1 MLGRTLSEP
10 AFMAFKR
17 PANVGGSTRKFL
29 GWRMV
34 AIASVTQNVAV
45 GLTFGSFGTLV
56 LAVEGRFATTR
67 TLSALGISLVIL
79 IYSLSA
85 PFLSP
90 MIARTSIRRVMTI
103 GSLLGSAGYCLLPLA
118 GNISQFLAI
127 FALLI
132 SPGFLLLGVIPSNIL
147 ASNWFIRHQGRALGF
162 VTMPVFVMIVPVVTA
177 WGLHHFGLSAVL
189 VAIGLAHLLVLPL
202 MPFVIDRPE
211 QIGQHP
217 LGHDDAGASV
227 EKQPMLPSK
236 QLLARPALW
245 LVTIA
250 VGIVVG
256 GGVLKAAHM
265 VPLIMGQG
273 WTLEEASFLFA
284 VSGGT
289 GILGAMAFGWLADRI
304 GPGHALAVNSIVQ
317 GLVWFIFLQPAPYWL
332 LVVDAVIVG
341 ACGGGIAAAQGV
353 LLTRLFG
360 QRNFAPAMGLVTM
373 FTVPFTFGAAP
384 LASTLFDATGSYW
397 TPIALQIGGFALAA
411 AVFLFMERRAP
422 RHHGHEE
429 QQA

>member
-1 MLGRTLSEP
+1 MAGRILSEP
-10 AFMAFKR
+10 RAMSIRQR
-17 PANVGGSTRKFL
+17 PPTPKVERGFL

-34 AIASVTQNVAV
+34 AIAAVTQNVAV

-56 LAVEGRFATTR
+56 LAIEQRFATTR

-79 IYSLSA
+79 LYSLSA
-85 PFLSP
+85 PLISP
-90 MIARTSIRRVMTI
+90 LLARTSIRRVLTI
-103 GSLLGSAGYCLLPLA
+103 GALLGAAGYCLLPLA
-118 GNISQFLAI
+118 GSIGQFLAI

-132 SPGFLLLGVIPSNIL
+132 SPGFLLLGVLPSNIL

-162 VTMPVFVMIVPVVTA
+162 VTMPVFVMLVPMISA
-177 WGLHHFGLSAVL
+177 WALHHFGLDRVL
-189 VAIGLAHLLVLPL
+189 IGIGIAHLLVLPL

-217 LGHDDAGASV
+217 LGHEDAIARI
-227 EKQPMLPSK
+227 ETRQMLPWK
-236 QLLARPALW
+236 ALLTNPSLW
-245 LVTIA
+245 LLTVA

-265 VPLIMGQG
+265 VPLVMGQG
-273 WTLEEASFLFA
+273 WSLEEASFLFA

-289 GILGAMAFGWLADRI
+289 GVLGAIAFGWLADRL
-304 GPGHALAVNSIVQ
+304 GPGHALAANSVVQ

-332 LVVDAVIVG
+332 LVVDAVVVG

-360 QRNFAPAMGLVTM
+360 PRNFAQVMGLVTM

-384 LASTLFDATGSYW
+384 LASALFDATGSYW
-397 TPIALQIGGFALAA
+397 TPIALQIGGFAFAA
-411 AVFLFMERRAP
+411 AIFLLLERQVPILSSTTERRT
-422 RHHGHEE
+422 
-429 QQA
+429 

>member
-1 MLGRTLSEP
+1 
-10 AFMAFKR
+10 
-17 PANVGGSTRKFL
+17 
-29 GWRMV
+29 MV
-34 AIASVTQNVAV
+34 AIAAVTQNVAV

-56 LAVEGRFATTR
+56 LAIEQRFATTR

-79 IYSLSA
+79 IYSLCA
-85 PFLSP
+85 PLVSP
-90 MIARTSIRRVMTI
+90 LIARTSIRRVLTA
-103 GSLLGSAGYCLLPLA
+103 GSLISAAGYCLLPLA
-118 GNISQFLAI
+118 GSIGQFLAI

-132 SPGFLLLGVIPSNIL
+132 SPGFMLLGVLPSNIL
-147 ASNWFIRHQGRALGF
+147 ASNWFVRHQGRALGF
-162 VTMPVFVMIVPVVTA
+162 VTMPVFVMLVPMISA
-177 WGLHHFGLSAVL
+177 WGLHHVGLSAVL
-189 VAIGLAHLLVLPL
+189 VGIGIAHLLVLPL

-211 QIGQHP
+211 QIGQRP
-217 LGHDDAGASV
+217 LGHEDAVARA
-227 EKQPMLPSK
+227 ETQQTQPWRA
-236 QLLARPALW
+236 LLARPALW
-245 LVTIA
+245 LVTIS
-250 VGIVVG
+250 VGIAVG

-273 WTLEEASFLFA
+273 WSLEQASFLFA

-289 GILGAMAFGWLADRI
+289 GILGAMAFGWLADRF
-304 GPGHALAVNSIVQ
+304 GPGHALAANSIIQ

-360 QRNFAPAMGLVTM
+360 PRNFPQVMGLVTM

-384 LASTLFDATGSYW
+384 LASALFDATGNYW

-411 AVFLFMERRAP
+411 AFFLLMERRGP
-422 RHHGHEE
+422 HHEYME
-429 QQA
+429 RKRDSER

>member
-1 MLGRTLSEP
+1 MSGRLAS
-10 AFMAFKR
+10 R
-17 PANVGGSTRKFL
+17 PAMCVSSGGEDRDTARGFL

-34 AIASVTQNVAV
+34 AIAAVTQNVAV

-56 LAVEGRFATTR
+56 LAIEERFATTR

-85 PFLSP
+85 PLISP
-90 MIARTSIRRVMTI
+90 LIARTSIRRVLTT
-103 GSLLGSAGYCLLPLA
+103 GALLGASGYCLLPLA
-118 GNISQFLAI
+118 GSIGQFLGI

-147 ASNWFIRHQGRALGF
+147 ASNWFVRQQGRALGF
-162 VTMPVFVMIVPVVTA
+162 VTMPVFVMLVPMISA
-177 WGLHHFGLSAVL
+177 WGLHHYGLTAVL
-189 VAIGLAHLLVLPL
+189 VGVGLAHLLVLPL

-211 QIGQHP
+211 QIGQQP
-217 LGHDDAGASV
+217 LGHADGIARA
-227 EKQPMLPSK
+227 EIHQLLPWRT
-236 QLLARPALW
+236 LLARPALW
-245 LVTIA
+245 LVTLA

-273 WTLEEASFLFA
+273 WSLEEASFLFA
-284 VSGGT
+284 LSGGT
-289 GILGAMAFGWLADRI
+289 GILGAMAFGWLADRF
-304 GPGHALAVNSIVQ
+304 GPGRALAANSVVQ

-332 LVVDAVIVG
+332 LVLDAVVVG

-360 QRNFAPAMGLVTM
+360 PRNFAQVMGMVTM

-384 LASTLFDATGSYW
+384 LASALFDATHSYW
-397 TPIALQIGGFALAA
+397 TPIALQIAGFALAA
-411 AVFLFMERRAP
+411 VIFLILQARGAAQLPNMER
-422 RHHGHEE
+422 
-429 QQA
+429 

>member
-1 MLGRTLSEP
+1 MSIRQARLTPGAER
-10 AFMAFKR
+10 
-17 PANVGGSTRKFL
+17 GFL

-34 AIASVTQNVAV
+34 AIAAVTQNVAV

-56 LAVEGRFATTR
+56 LAIEQRFATTR

-85 PFLSP
+85 PLISP
-90 MIARTSIRRVMTI
+90 LIARTSIRRVLTT
-103 GSLLGSAGYCLLPLA
+103 GSLLGAAGYCLLPLA
-118 GNISQFLAI
+118 SNIGQFLAI

-132 SPGFLLLGVIPSNIL
+132 SPGFLLLGVLPSNIL

-162 VTMPVFVMIVPVVTA
+162 VTMPVFVMLVPMVSA
-177 WGLHHFGLSAVL
+177 WGLHHYGLSAVL
-189 VAIGLAHLLVLPL
+189 VGVGVAHLLVLPL

-211 QIGQHP
+211 QIGQRP
-217 LGHDDAGASV
+217 LGYEDAVARSEPEV
-227 EKQPMLPSK
+227 AQPWRS
-236 QLLARPALW
+236 LLARPALW
-245 LVTIA
+245 FVTLA
-250 VGIVVG
+250 VGIAVG

-273 WTLEEASFLFA
+273 WSLEEASFLFA

-289 GILGAMAFGWLADRI
+289 GVLGAMAFGWLADRF
-304 GPGHALAVNSIVQ
+304 GPGHALAANSIVQ

-360 QRNFAPAMGLVTM
+360 PRNFPQVMGLVTM

-384 LASTLFDATGSYW
+384 LASALFDATGSYW

-411 AVFLFMERRAP
+411 AVFLLMERR
-422 RHHGHEE
+422 GTT
-429 QQA
+429 QS